1 MHKALFPLS
10 LVFLLMSCGSGNNS
24 TSDNKSS
31 GKSAYT
37 LTGSITG
44 LDSGWVYLYHPE
56 KNREIPDSTLIQNGQ
71 FEFKGS
77 TDQPEFV
84 LLGYDQFGQKR
95 FPLGFFL
102 EGGDISLHGTVDSL
116 FNAEVVGSP
125 AQEEY
130 KKFNELRRPLEEK
143 QRKLYE
149 DYQMAAMSGDSQKAE
164 NIQQEYESLEEE
176 NKNLVSQF
184 VKDNPNSFV
193 SAFQLAQT
201 FAYDI
206 DPTTVEPLYNGLH
219 EKVKSSYFGQAIKK
233 SLDAAKT
240 TAIGSKAPDFTLN
253 DINGN
258 PVSLSSFKGKYTLI
272 DFWASWCGP
281 CRVENPNVVKAY
293 HAYKSKGFEILGV
306 SLDEKKDKWEQAIKH
321 DNLDWP
327 QVSDLKGWESS
338 VAALYEVRAI
348 PMNFLLDKDGKII
361 AKSLRGEQLLKKLG
375 ELMN

>member
-84 LLGYDQFGQKR
+84 LLGYEQFGQKR

-102 EGGDISLHGTVDSL
+102 EGGNISLHGTVDSL
-116 FNAEVVGSP
+116 FKAEVVGSR

-130 KKFNELRRPLEEK
+130 KKFNELRRPIEEK
-143 QRKLYE
+143 QKKLYE

-164 NIQQEYESLEEE
+164 NIQKEYESLEAE

-184 VKDNPNSFV
+184 VKDNPNSYV

-361 AKSLRGEQLLKKLG
+361 AKNLRGEQLLKKLG